1 MCFLNF
7 KNLKMTSFRSK
18 HAAAQLDEEAALSNK
33 DSCVETIPVTDTT
46 GCNT

>member
-18 HAAAQLDEEAALSNK
+18 RVAAQLDEEATLSNK
-33 DSCVETIPVTDTT
+33 DSCIETNPVTDTT
-46 GCNT
+46 